1 VRGLGARERLEQVAI
16 VLAGAVPHWARALL
30 RRPRPQD
37 DSLEPDFASLL
48 GLTERLGWPPTER
61 LSVAAARREFR
72 RQQDVLAF
80 GRPRVG
86 AVAAVTVPGGDAPL
100 DARLYLPRGA
110 PAHGPLLL
118 YLHGGGWVLGC
129 AAESDSLCRWIA
141 RQAGVRVLA
150 ISYRLAPEAP
160 FPAALEDAH
169 SALRWINEEAAGLGA
184 DPGRVAI
191 GGDSAG
197 GNLAAAVAREASSS
211 LAAQFLLYPITDVSH
226 EHPSYAT
233 ADGPALTA
241 AQMRWFRRHYLP
253 RESDAMDARASPL
266 LADDLSRLPPTYV
279 AVAGH
284 DPLRDEGLSYAARLQ
299 EAGVLVTLAY
309 HARQA
314 HGFGDYAGAV
324 PSARAALRE
333 ACHWLRAI

>member
-1 VRGLGARERLEQVAI
+1 VRRLGARGRLEQVALA
-16 VLAGAVPHWARALL
+16 LAGALPHSARA
-30 RRPRPQD
+30 RRGRSSPED
-37 DSLEPDFASLL
+37 DSLEPDFAGVL
-48 GLTERLGWPPTER
+48 GLTERLGWPAVER
-61 LSVAAARREFR
+61 MSVPAARREFQ

-80 GRPRVG
+80 RRPRVG
-86 AVAAVTVPGGDAPL
+86 AVAAVTVRGGEAPL
-100 DARLYLPRGA
+100 DARLYVPRDA
-110 PAHGPLLL
+110 PARGPLLL

-129 AAESDSLCRWIA
+129 AAHSDLLCRWIA
-141 RQAGVRVLA
+141 RRAGVRVLA
-150 ISYRLAPEAP
+150 ISYRLAPEAR
-160 FPAALEDAH
+160 FPAALEDAQ
-169 SALRWINEEAAGLGA
+169 SAVRWVNEEAAGLGA

-197 GNLAAAVAREASSS
+197 ANLAATVAREASGS
-211 LAAQFLLYPITDVSH
+211 LAAQFLLYPITDVSR

-233 ADGPALTA
+233 ADGPVLTA

-253 RESDAMDARASPL
+253 RESDAMDARVSPL
-266 LADDLSRLPPTYV
+266 LADDLSRLPPAYV

-284 DPLRDEGLSYAARLQ
+284 DPLRDEGLSYAARLR

-324 PSARAALRE
+324 PSARAALRD